1 MIDINGI
8 ELESKSPLSFII
20 HKDGAKA
27 RVQFTED
34 ESFSKDLLLAR
45 ISNALKTI
53 ELKKKVI
60 KNAN

>member
-1 MIDINGI
+1 MIEINGI

-27 RVQFTED
+27 RVLFSDSEVFT
-34 ESFSKDLLLAR
+34 KDLLLAR

-53 ELKKKVI
+53 ELKKKARKV
-60 KNAN
+60 